1 MTLTRIPDLRM
12 KKILWGTLVLLRV
25 LLVMAVVAYVA
36 VEYIEFDS
44 NKEVLH
50 LTLFSMFFLLS
61 NFLINVGRHKAAIQN
76 DEHAQSLFWMAM
88 FALSAAMLELV
99 DLALDQVLAAIAD
112 PSMVIYSNALGVVEF
127 LIGIFSVLMAYF
139 SIDRLLVFLR
149 SISFELRYIGLQ
161 AKKIPRPEGE
171 G

>member
-1 MTLTRIPDLRM
+1 MTLSRIPHLRV
-12 KKILWGTLVLLRV
+12 KKILWGTLAVLRV
-25 LLVMAVVAYVA
+25 LLALSVVAYVA
-36 VEYIEFDS
+36 VEYIEFNS
-44 NKEVLH
+44 QKEVMH

-76 DEHAQSLFWMAM
+76 DEHAQSLFWMAI

-99 DLALDQVLAAIAD
+99 DLALDQVLAAISD
-112 PSMVIYSNALGVVEF
+112 PSMVIYSNALGVIEF

-139 SIDRLLVFLR
+139 SIDRFLVFLR

-161 AKKIPRPEGE
+161 VKKIPRPEGE

>member
-1 MTLTRIPDLRM
+1 MTLSRIPDLRV
-12 KKILWGTLVLLRV
+12 KKILWGSLVVLRV
-25 LLVMAVVAYVA
+25 LLVMAVVAYIA

-61 NFLINVGRHKAAIQN
+61 NLMVNIGRHKAAIEN
-76 DEHAQSLFWMAM
+76 DGHAQSLFWMAI

-99 DLALDQVLAAIAD
+99 DLALDQVLAAISE
-112 PSMVIYSNALGVVEF
+112 PSMVIYSNALGVIEF

-139 SIDRLLVFLR
+139 SIDRFLVFLR

-161 AKKIPRPEGE
+161 AKKNPPP
-171 G
+171 

>member
-1 MTLTRIPDLRM
+1 MTLSRIPDLRV
-12 KKILWGTLVLLRV
+12 KKILWVTLVLLRV
-25 LLVMAVVAYVA
+25 LLAMAVVAYVA
-36 VEYIEFDS
+36 IECIEFES
-44 NKEVLH
+44 NKEVLR

-88 FALSAAMLELV
+88 FALAAAMLELV
-99 DLALDQVLAAIAD
+99 DLALDQVLAAMTD
-112 PSMVIYSNALGVVEF
+112 PSMVIYFNALSVVES

-139 SIDRLLVFLR
+139 SIDRFLVFLR

-161 AKKIPRPEGE
+161 AKKNPLP
-171 G
+171 

>member
-1 MTLTRIPDLRM
+1 MMLARIPDLRV
-12 KKILWGTLVLLRV
+12 KKILWGSLVVLRV
-25 LLVMAVVAYVA
+25 LLVMAVVAYIA

-61 NFLINVGRHKAAIQN
+61 NLMVNIGRHKAAIEN
-76 DEHAQSLFWMAM
+76 DEHAQSLFWITL

-99 DLALDQVLAAIAD
+99 DLAFDQVLAAMAD
-112 PSMVIYSNALGVVEF
+112 PSMVIYFNALGIVEF
-127 LIGIFSVLMAYF
+127 LISIFAVLMACF
-139 SIDRLLVFLR
+139 SVDKFLVFLR
-149 SISFELRYIGLQ
+149 SISFELKYIGLQ
-161 AKKIPRPEGE
+161 VKKIPRPEGE

>member
-1 MTLTRIPDLRM
+1 MTLSRIPDLRV
-12 KKILWGTLVLLRV
+12 KKILWVTLVLLRV
-25 LLVMAVVAYVA
+25 LLAMAVVAYVA
-36 VEYIEFDS
+36 IECIEFES
-44 NKEVLH
+44 NKEVLR

-88 FALSAAMLELV
+88 FALAAAMLELV
-99 DLALDQVLAAIAD
+99 DLALDQVLAAMTD
-112 PSMVIYSNALGVVEF
+112 PSMVIYFNALSVVES

-139 SIDRLLVFLR
+139 SIDRFLVFLR

-161 AKKIPRPEGE
+161 AEKNPLP
-171 G
+171 